1 MANNA
6 PWIVIPAY
14 QAGYTRIH
22 LTKELLALGAKN
34 ILSINDGSDKVH
46 YSLFDDF
53 ASTFMLIRSYDTE
66 NRIARLFKQGK
77 RD

>member
-1 MANNA
+1 MRENRVSKHT
-6 PWIVIPAY
+6 PLSVFKLLST
-14 QAGYTRIH
+14 Q
-22 LTKELLALGAKN
+22 KKLLALGAKN
-34 ILSINDGSDKVH
+34 ILIINDGSDKVH

-66 NRIARLFKQGK
+66 NRITRLFKQGK